1 MPRLKKKDY
10 FNELYFVKLNY
21 QLPEGYWKMG
31 HIEEV
36 MIPAKHGRN
45 EKNNHDQAVKIAK
58 ERYPGCEIISITYA

>member
-1 MPRLKKKDY
+1 
-10 FNELYFVKLNY
+10 
-21 QLPEGYWKMG
+21 MG

-58 ERYPGCEIISITYA
+58 ERYPGCEIISVTYA